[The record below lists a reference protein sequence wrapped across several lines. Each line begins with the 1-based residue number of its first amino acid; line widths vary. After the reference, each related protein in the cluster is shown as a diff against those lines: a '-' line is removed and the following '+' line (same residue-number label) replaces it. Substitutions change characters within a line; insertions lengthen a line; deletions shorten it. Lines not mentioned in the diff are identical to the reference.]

1 MSTTTPRKGHA
12 LTCTA
17 TACATPTADGIH
29 LCDPHEGEAFALL
42 GQIPDTLAD
51 AADTVARLD
60 GHTNATRHTATAT
73 TTSAPVNLEAS
84 ARVDAL
90 QHTIADYCGRLHA
103 AIPAAGVASAD
114 YLRRRLPDLIRQ
126 PWAGEALDQ
135 IATAHRRLVAAVDRP
150 PEIRTFGP
158 CQEDACPGK
167 IRATAGHPIA
177 RCRVCGA
184 QYETGE
190 LMGNAVSNAWHHAA
204 PLAAVVRALRAV
216 GVDVH
221 ERTVRTWAER
231 GHLGTPA
238 ATRDG
243 RPLYTM
249 GQVAAAATRHRGA
262 TPPRRHADA
271 TA

>member
-1 MSTTTPRKGHA
+1 MGETPRTPMSTTTPRKGHA

-29 LCDPHEGEAFALL
+29 LCDPHEGELFALL

-60 GHTNATRHTATAT
+60 GHATTARQTAT
-73 TTSAPVNLEAS
+73 TTTGAPVNLEAS

-135 IATAHRRLVAAVDRP
+135 IDRGQGAV
-150 PEIRTFGP
+150 TV
-158 CQEDACPGK
+158 
-167 IRATAGHPIA
+167 
-177 RCRVCGA
+177 RCVDGVWTVTGA
-184 QYETGE
+184 DINTVEEHLYKLAVQLRTGE
-190 LMGNAVSNAWHHAA
+190 IGLEVYSATVKAE
-204 PLAAVVRALRAV
+204 LAKA
-216 GVDVH
+216 G
-221 ERTVRTWAER
+221 W
-231 GHLGTPA
+231 
-238 ATRDG
+238 
-243 RPLYTM
+243 
-249 GQVAAAATRHRGA
+249 
-262 TPPRRHADA
+262 
-271 TA
+271 

>member
-1 MSTTTPRKGHA
+1 M
-12 LTCTA
+12 TCTA

-60 GHTNATRHTATAT
+60 GHATTARHTATSSA
-73 TTSAPVNLEAS
+73 TSAPVNLEAS

-158 CQEDACPGK
+158 CQEDGCPGK

-231 GHLGTPA
+231 GHLGAPA

>member
-1 MSTTTPRKGHA
+1 M
-12 LTCTA
+12 TCTHC
-17 TACATPTADGIH
+17 TAPTADGIY
-29 LCDPHEGEAFALL
+29 LCDDGEGSLFALL

-60 GHTNATRHTATAT
+60 GHATTARHTATSSA
-73 TTSAPVNLEAS
+73 TSAPVNLEAV

-158 CQEDACPGK
+158 CQEDDCPGK

-184 QYETGE
+184 QYEAGE

-249 GQVAAAATRHRGA
+249 GQVAAAATRHRAA

>member
-1 MSTTTPRKGHA
+1 MN
-12 LTCTA
+12 CTH
-17 TACATPTADGIH
+17 CAAPTADGIY
-29 LCDPHEGEAFALL
+29 LDDPCEQALWDLL

-60 GHTNATRHTATAT
+60 GHATTARHTATSGA
-73 TTSAPVNLEAS
+73 TSAPVNLEAV

-90 QHTIADYCGRLHA
+90 QHTITDYCGRLHA

-135 IATAHRRLVAAVDRP
+135 IATAHRRLVAAIDRP

-158 CQEDACPGK
+158 CQEDGCPGK

-249 GQVAAAATRHRGA
+249 GQVAAAATRHRDA
-262 TPPRRHADA
+262 TPRRHADA

>member
-1 MSTTTPRKGHA
+1 M
-12 LTCTA
+12 TCTHC
-17 TACATPTADGIH
+17 TAPTADGIY
-29 LCDPHEGEAFALL
+29 LCDTAEGELFALL

-60 GHTNATRHTATAT
+60 GRTNATRGTTST

-90 QHTIADYCGRLHA
+90 QHAIADYCQRLHA
-103 AIPAAGVASAD
+103 ATPAAGVASAD

-126 PWAGEALDQ
+126 PWVGEALEQ
-135 IATAHRRLVAAVDRP
+135 IATAHRRVVAAVDRP

-158 CQEDACPGK
+158 CQEDGCPGK
-167 IRATAGHPIA
+167 IRAAAGHPIA

-184 QYETGE
+184 QYEAGE
-190 LMGNAVSNAWHHAA
+190 LMGNAISNAWHHAA
-204 PLAAVVRALRAV
+204 PLTAVVRALRAV

-221 ERTVRTWAER
+221 ESTARTWAER
-231 GHLGTPA
+231 GHLGEPA

-249 GQVAAAATRHRGA
+249 GQVVAASARRRDRRWEGA
-262 TPPRRHADA
+262 TGANRHEGA

>member
-1 MSTTTPRKGHA
+1 M
-12 LTCTA
+12 TCTA

-60 GHTNATRHTATAT
+60 GHATTARHTATSSA
-73 TTSAPVNLEAS
+73 TSAPVNLEAV

-135 IATAHRRLVAAVDRP
+135 IATAHRRVLAAVDRP

-158 CQEDACPGK
+158 CQEDGCPGK
-167 IRATAGHPIA
+167 IRAAAGHPIA

-184 QYETGE
+184 SYEAGE
-190 LMGNAVSNAWHHAA
+190 LMGNAVSNAWEQPA
-204 PLAAVVRALRAV
+204 PLVTVTRGASLL
-216 GVDVH
+216 GVKVKLKTA
-221 ERTVRTWAER
+221 EKWVER
-231 GHLGTPA
+231 GKLAPVGKDD
-238 ATRDG
+238 RG
-243 RPLYTM
+243 VSLYTM
-249 GQVAAAATRHRGA
+249 SQLVAAATRHR
-262 TPPRRHADA
+262 DA

>member
-1 MSTTTPRKGHA
+1 MNHT
-12 LTCTA
+12 TCTA
-17 TACATPTADGIH
+17 TACATPTPDGLH
-29 LCDPHEGEAFALL
+29 LCDPHEGELFALL

-60 GHTNATRHTATAT
+60 GHATTRGAGTAT

-158 CQEDACPGK
+158 CQEDGCPGK
-167 IRATAGHPIA
+167 IRAAAGHPIA

-184 QYETGE
+184 QYEAGE
-190 LMGNAVSNAWHHAA
+190 LMGNAISNAWQHAA

-249 GQVAAAATRHRGA
+249 AQVLAAATRHRHRGA
-262 TPPRRHADA
+262 TATGAGRHRHADA

>member
-1 MSTTTPRKGHA
+1 MTNSAVSLACGVS
-12 LTCTA
+12 LTA
-17 TACATPTADGIH
+17 GFGRD
-29 LCDPHEGEAFALL
+29 
-42 GQIPDTLAD
+42 LA
-51 AADTVARLD
+51 
-60 GHTNATRHTATAT
+60 
-73 TTSAPVNLEAS
+73 AS
-84 ARVDAL
+84 A
-90 QHTIADYCGRLHA
+90 GR
-103 AIPAAGVASAD
+103 
-114 YLRRRLPDLIRQ
+114 
-126 PWAGEALDQ
+126 
-135 IATAHRRLVAAVDRP
+135 
-150 PEIRTFGP
+150 
-158 CQEDACPGK
+158 

-249 GQVAAAATRHRGA
+249 GQVAAAATRHRDA

>member
-1 MSTTTPRKGHA
+1 M
-12 LTCTA
+12 TCTHCGG
-17 TACATPTADGIH
+17 TTADGIY
-29 LCDPHEGEAFALL
+29 LDDPCEGELFALL

-60 GHTNATRHTATAT
+60 RHATTARRAATAT

-158 CQEDACPGK
+158 CQEDGCPGK

-184 QYETGE
+184 QYKAGE

-249 GQVAAAATRHRGA
+249 GQVAAAATRHRDA
-262 TPPRRHADA
+262 TPRRHADA

>member
-1 MSTTTPRKGHA
+1 MN
-12 LTCTA
+12 CTH
-17 TACATPTADGIH
+17 CAAPTADGIY
-29 LCDPHEGEAFALL
+29 LDDPCEQALWDLL

-60 GHTNATRHTATAT
+60 GRTNATRHTTT
-73 TTSAPVNLEAS
+73 TTSAPVNLEAV

-90 QHTIADYCGRLHA
+90 QHTITDYCGRLHA

-158 CQEDACPGK
+158 CQEDGCPGK

-249 GQVAAAATRHRGA
+249 GQVAAAATRHRAA

>member
-1 MSTTTPRKGHA
+1 M
-12 LTCTA
+12 TCTHC
-17 TACATPTADGIH
+17 TAPTAAGIY
-29 LCDPHEGEAFALL
+29 LCDTAEGELFALL

-60 GHTNATRHTATAT
+60 GRTNTTRGAGTTGNA

-114 YLRRRLPDLIRQ
+114 YLRRRLTDLIRQ

-249 GQVAAAATRHRGA
+249 GQVSAAATRHRDA
-262 TPPRRHADA
+262 TPRRHADA

>member
-1 MSTTTPRKGHA
+1 M
-12 LTCTA
+12 TCTA

-60 GHTNATRHTATAT
+60 GRTNTTRGTTT
-73 TTSAPVNLEAS
+73 TTSAPVNLEAV

-126 PWAGEALDQ
+126 PWVGEALDQ

-158 CQEDACPGK
+158 CQEDGCPGK
-167 IRATAGHPIA
+167 IRASAGHPIA

-231 GHLGTPA
+231 GHLGAPVTAPATPEI
-238 ATRDG
+238 
-243 RPLYTM
+243 YTM
-249 GQVAAAATRHRGA
+249 GQVVAAATRHRDA
-262 TPPRRHADA
+262 TPRRHAAA
-271 TA
+271 TP

>member
-1 MSTTTPRKGHA
+1 MN
-12 LTCTA
+12 CTH
-17 TACATPTADGIH
+17 CAAPTADGIY
-29 LCDPHEGEAFALL
+29 LDDPCEQALWDLL

-60 GHTNATRHTATAT
+60 GRTNATRGTATAT

-126 PWAGEALDQ
+126 PWAGEALEQ
-135 IATAHRRLVAAVDRP
+135 IATAHRRLVAAIDRP

-190 LMGNAVSNAWHHAA
+190 LIGNAVSNAWEQPA
-204 PLAAVVRALRAV
+204 PLATVTRGVALLGIKVKLKTAEKWV
-216 GVDVH
+216 
-221 ERTVRTWAER
+221 ER
-231 GHLGTPA
+231 GKLTPVGKDD
-238 ATRDG
+238 RG
-243 RPLYTM
+243 VSLYTM
-249 GQVAAAATRHRGA
+249 SQLVAAAT
-262 TPPRRHADA
+262 RHADA

>member
-1 MSTTTPRKGHA
+1 MN
-12 LTCTA
+12 
-17 TACATPTADGIH
+17 CAHCEAPTADGIY
-29 LCDPHEGEAFALL
+29 LCDDGEGALFALL

-60 GHTNATRHTATAT
+60 GRTNTTRHAAT
-73 TTSAPVNLEAS
+73 TTGAPVNLEAS

-90 QHTIADYCGRLHA
+90 QHTITDYCGRLHA

-126 PWAGEALDQ
+126 PWVGEALDQ

-158 CQEDACPGK
+158 CQEDGCPGK

-190 LMGNAVSNAWHHAA
+190 LMGNAISNAWQHAA
-204 PLAAVVRALRAV
+204 PLAAVVRALRAAD
-216 GVDVH
+216 VDVNAA
-221 ERTVRTWAER
+221 TVRKWAER
-231 GHLGTPA
+231 GHLGAPA

-249 GQVAAAATRHRGA
+249 GQVVAAATRHRHRGA
-262 TPPRRHADA
+262 TATATATGAGRHRHAAA
-271 TA
+271 TP

>member
-1 MSTTTPRKGHA
+1 MN
-12 LTCTA
+12 CTH
-17 TACATPTADGIH
+17 CAAPTADGIY
-29 LCDPHEGEAFALL
+29 LDDPCEQALWDLL

-60 GHTNATRHTATAT
+60 GHATTRGAGTAT

-90 QHTIADYCGRLHA
+90 QHTITDYCGRLHA

-158 CQEDACPGK
+158 CQEDGCPGK

-231 GHLGTPA
+231 GHLGAPA

-249 GQVAAAATRHRGA
+249 GQVAAAATRHRDA
-262 TPPRRHADA
+262 TPRRHADA